1 MTDSARIDV
10 WLFNVR
16 FYKSR
21 SLAATAV
28 QGGLVHLNDAHVKPA
43 HAIKPGDVIAFRR
56 GSVEFD
62 CEVLSLPTRRG
73 PAPEA
78 QACYR
83 ESEASV
89 ARRDKHERPCVS
101 PLPRAHIPVT
111 ARTVRNGSS
120 SAACAAANS
129 TAAHGRRLPRS
140 LSRDE

>member
-28 QGGLVHLNDAHVKPA
+28 QGGLVHLNDARVKPA

-62 CEVLSLPTRRG
+62 CEVLSLPPRRG

-83 ESEASV
+83 ESAASV
-89 ARRDKHERPCVS
+89 ARRDKHVEILR
-101 PLPRAHIPVT
+101 I
-111 ARTVRNGSS
+111 
-120 SAACAAANS
+120 AAASGASSGHRPNRQERQQL
-129 TAAHGRRLPRS
+129 RRLRG
-140 LSRDE
+140 RE

>member
-16 FYKSR
+16 LYKSR

-28 QGGLVHLNDAHVKPA
+28 QGGLVHLNDARVKPA

-62 CEVLSLPTRRG
+62 CEVLSLPPRRG

-89 ARRDKHERPCVS
+89 ARREKHVETLR
-101 PLPRAHIPVT
+101 I
-111 ARTVRNGSS
+111 
-120 SAACAAANS
+120 AAASGTHSGHRPNRQERQQL
-129 TAAHGRRLPRS
+129 RRLRG
-140 LSRDE
+140 RE